1 MAQCETVALLQ
12 QLVAEKGEWTSLA
25 APCLDLV
32 ENIKQCG
39 LEPAAIEYLHLFV
52 SEIYKA
58 GDLSILD
65 HLTNGVADCDIC
77 RELARYMDAI
87 PQV

>member
-1 MAQCETVALLQ
+1 MAQCETVVLLQ
-12 QLVAEKGEWTSLA
+12 QLVAENGEWTSLA

-32 ENIKQCG
+32 ENIEQSG
-39 LEPAAIEYLHLFV
+39 LEPAAIGYLHLFV

-77 RELARYMDAI
+77 RELVSYMNAI
-87 PQV
+87 PQA

>member
-12 QLVAEKGEWTSLA
+12 RLVAENGEWTSLA
-25 APCLDLV
+25 APCLDIV
-32 ENIKQCG
+32 ENIELGG
-39 LEPAAIEYLHLFV
+39 LEPTAIGYLHLFV

-77 RELARYMDAI
+77 KEIVRYMERAK
-87 PQV
+87 V